1 MLYGF
6 RTKDEHAAAAA
17 LLVYAVYRSRN
28 KRRGPSGPDM
38 WGQIERFTKASA
50 KRATTI
56 GTFLESF
63 KRRMACETVNPKW
76 CEIGSDVMTAYQ
88 DEFGNII
95 MKGNDGNKREF
106 MTDIIE
112 SGKDEEVLYQLYKET
127 ARVIMLVRDR
137 LEREKP
143 IETKLET
150 IIEGEIVG

>member
-1 MLYGF
+1 
-6 RTKDEHAAAAA
+6 
-17 LLVYAVYRSRN
+17 
-28 KRRGPSGPDM
+28 
-38 WGQIERFTKASA
+38 
-50 KRATTI
+50 
-56 GTFLESF
+56 
-63 KRRMACETVNPKW
+63 
-76 CEIGSDVMTAYQ
+76 MTAYQ

-95 MKGNDGNKREF
+95 MKGNDSNKREF

>member
-1 MLYGF
+1 
-6 RTKDEHAAAAA
+6 
-17 LLVYAVYRSRN
+17 
-28 KRRGPSGPDM
+28 
-38 WGQIERFTKASA
+38 
-50 KRATTI
+50 
-56 GTFLESF
+56 
-63 KRRMACETVNPKW
+63 
-76 CEIGSDVMTAYQ
+76 MTAYQ

>member
-1 MLYGF
+1 
-6 RTKDEHAAAAA
+6 
-17 LLVYAVYRSRN
+17 
-28 KRRGPSGPDM
+28 
-38 WGQIERFTKASA
+38 
-50 KRATTI
+50 
-56 GTFLESF
+56 
-63 KRRMACETVNPKW
+63 MACETVNPKW

>member
-1 MLYGF
+1 
-6 RTKDEHAAAAA
+6 
-17 LLVYAVYRSRN
+17 
-28 KRRGPSGPDM
+28 
-38 WGQIERFTKASA
+38 
-50 KRATTI
+50 
-56 GTFLESF
+56 
-63 KRRMACETVNPKW
+63 
-76 CEIGSDVMTAYQ
+76 MTAYQ

-112 SGKDEEVLYQLYKET
+112 NGNDEEVLYQLYKET